1 MATTL
6 VAPWSELLPSSE
18 PTNPLVPSIELLLIG
33 REGRTWKANYRQVV
47 NRSRWVQ
54 RLDEPLPS
62 PLLRQQRQ
70 ATVAGARENV
80 WLTVVVVLHLFARRR
95 IGVQRQG
102 EHRWEATQ

>member
-6 VAPWSELLPSSE
+6 VVPWAELLPSSE
-18 PTNPLVPSIELLLIG
+18 PANPLVPSIELLLIG
-33 REGRTWKANYRQVV
+33 REGRTWKANYRQAA

-62 PLLRQQRQ
+62 PILRQQRQ
-70 ATVAGARENV
+70 ATVAGEREKV
-80 WLTVVVVLHLFARRR
+80 WLTVVVVLHLFARRW

-102 EHRWEATQ
+102 ELRLEATQ